1 MGQTSAIPFRS
12 SQGVMSSWSE
22 GEESPQLLI
31 TTIWICLM
39 LPPCRGWLSAQGE
52 VTSPPCRQDKQ
63 ACVSPAQVSCLSPWP
78 PCTLRRDTRNDTV
91 VLSYKYRDRRFRHSP
106 FCSLTESHSQWLLWP
121 MAWVMVHSQL
131 QQTPHRTW
139 CIASNTAGSRL
150 LPSCRAVRLGGWGF
164 PRRSPSSGNGSQVS
178 SVLGWAQEWAHTAGT
193 THGSGSTAERRIV
206 ARKPLH
212 IHFPIRILNSEKH
225 TWDR

>member
-1 MGQTSAIPFRS
+1 MSALICSARPRGLGVELLNYSQCPMGQTSAIPFRS

-39 LPPCRGWLSAQGE
+39 LLPCRGWLSAQGE

-63 ACVSPAQVSCLSPWP
+63 ACVSPAQVACLSPWP

-106 FCSLTESHSQWLLWP
+106 FCSLTHTSLTLSDCSDRWP
-121 MAWVMVHSQL
+121 
-131 QQTPHRTW
+131 
-139 CIASNTAGSRL
+139 G
-150 LPSCRAVRLGGWGF
+150 
-164 PRRSPSSGNGSQVS
+164 
-178 SVLGWAQEWAHTAGT
+178 
-193 THGSGSTAERRIV
+193 
-206 ARKPLH
+206 
-212 IHFPIRILNSEKH
+212 
-225 TWDR
+225 